1 MHEKRGIEK
10 PIEVG
15 FSRLYKLFP
24 SSFKIPISLN
34 PLRSI
39 STYENHTVLQRLH
52 HLFTIQ
58 HYLTFKQIVD
68 RRQDHKVIYT
78 STRSRGVVKG
88 ERRP

>member
-1 MHEKRGIEK
+1 MHVKRGIEK

-39 STYENHTVLQRLH
+39 SAYENHTVLQRLH
-52 HLFTIQ
+52 HLFTI
-58 HYLTFKQIVD
+58 
-68 RRQDHKVIYT
+68 
-78 STRSRGVVKG
+78 
-88 ERRP
+88 